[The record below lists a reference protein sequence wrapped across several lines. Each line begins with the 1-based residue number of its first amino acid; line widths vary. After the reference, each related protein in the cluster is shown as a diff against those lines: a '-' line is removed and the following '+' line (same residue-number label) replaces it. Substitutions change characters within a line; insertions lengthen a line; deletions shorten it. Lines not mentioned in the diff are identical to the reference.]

1 MMPDTG
7 RSAYRKIAALAAVLF
22 LIGFGVFVSRYE
34 SYAYR
39 QAQADI
45 EKHGWVISNAL
56 WNFNHQGAFEYL
68 VLASQASNYK
78 RLTVTDTKG
87 ATFQEVF
94 GEKPSRSQRLF
105 LNLGLIN
112 EVPLEAAVT
121 HTGKNIGEIQAIWYC
136 DTIYLEVYIL
146 LALVM
151 VWVILSLVVR
161 LFHSKTILEERVLNR
176 TRELNDLNTSLQVS
190 VEEQRRS
197 KEELRQSEEKFRAM
211 LEQAAVG
218 VALCD
223 SRTGMYIQ
231 VNQRYCDIVGY
242 AFQEFAQM
250 SFQMISHPD
259 DLQDDLDKM
268 QLLLDGKIREF
279 TIAKRYFHKNGSTVW
294 VNVTVSPMWEIGAEP
309 DYHLAIV
316 EDITERRQAEA
327 ALRESEEKLTRSKK
341 MESLGLLA
349 GGVAHDL
356 NNILSGIVSYPELLL
371 MDLPEDSRLVKPIE
385 TIRQSGLRAAAIV
398 QDLLTVARGVAITR
412 ESVNL
417 NDIIQDYLDSPEFIK
432 TAQFHPRVNITT
444 DLDPTLLNISCSQV
458 HVRKAIMNLVSNA
471 AEAISGNGRVT
482 LVTANCYVDR
492 PIRGYDTVKTG
503 EYALFSV
510 ADTGPGISPGD
521 LERIF
526 EPFYTKKVMG
536 RSGTGLGLAV
546 VWNVIQD
553 HQGYIDVTTGTDG
566 TTFELYLPITRA
578 ESANLASA
586 APVTD
591 FRGNGETILVV
602 DDVGSQREISCEIL
616 SRLGYETVALA
627 SGEEAVEYLQDNQ
640 VDLVL
645 LDMIM
650 DPGINGRE
658 TYARIVKRHPGQKA
672 IIISGFAE
680 TGEVREAQ
688 KLGAGQYVKKP
699 VTLEKIGVAVKEEL
713 SRQPFQAYQGTS
725 SSK

>member
-1 MMPDTG
+1 MTPDTD
-7 RSAYRKIAALAAVLF
+7 RSVYRKIAALAAVLF
-22 LIGFGVFVSRYE
+22 FVGFGVFVSQYE

-39 QAQADI
+39 KAQVDI

-78 RLTVTDTKG
+78 RLLVKDTKG

-94 GEKPSRSQRLF
+94 SEKPSASQRFF
-105 LNLGLIN
+105 LRFKLIT
-112 EVPLEAAVT
+112 EVPLAADVT
-121 HTGKNIGEIQAIWYC
+121 HAGRNIGRIEALWYC
-136 DTIYLEVYIL
+136 DTIYLEVYVL

-151 VWVILSLVVR
+151 VWVILFLVAR
-161 LFHSKTILEERVLNR
+161 LFHSKNILEERVFNR

-190 VEEQRRS
+190 VEEHRRS

-242 AFQEFAQM
+242 AFQEFDEM
-250 SFQMISHPD
+250 SFQMITHPD

-268 QLLLDGKIREF
+268 QLLLEGKIREF
-279 TIAKRYFHKNGSTVW
+279 TIEKRYFHKDGSTVW

-371 MDLPEDSRLVKPIE
+371 LDLPEGSRLIKPIE
-385 TIRQSGLRAAAIV
+385 TIRQSGVRAAAIV

-412 ESVNL
+412 EPINL
-417 NDIIQDYLDSPEFIK
+417 NDIMRDYLDSPEFKK
-432 TAQFHPRVNITT
+432 TAQFHPQVSISS
-444 DLDPTLLNISCSQV
+444 DLDPNLLNINCSQV

-471 AEAISGNGRVT
+471 AEAIYGNGRVT
-482 LVTANCYVDR
+482 MVTANCYVDR
-492 PIRGYDTVKTG
+492 PLSGYDTVRTG
-503 EYALFSV
+503 EYALLSV
-510 ADTGPGISPGD
+510 TDTGPGISPGD

-546 VWNVIQD
+546 VWNVVQD
-553 HQGYIDVTTGTDG
+553 HQGYIDVTTGDDG
-566 TTFELYLPITRA
+566 TTFDLYLPITRA
-578 ESANLASA
+578 EISNVDIP

-591 FRGNGETILVV
+591 FRGNGEIILVV

-616 SRLGYETVALA
+616 SRLGYETLALA
-627 SGEEAVEYLQDNQ
+627 SGEEAVAYLQDNQ

-658 TYARIVKRHPGQKA
+658 TYARIVERHPGQKA
-672 IIISGFAE
+672 VIISGFAE
-680 TGEVREAQ
+680 TSEVREAQ
-688 KLGAGQYVKKP
+688 KLGAGQYIKKP
-699 VTLEKIGVAVKEEL
+699 VTLEKIGVAVREEL
-713 SRQPFQAYQGTS
+713 AR
-725 SSK
+725 